1 MYNFLYKKFPAHT
14 AWLFYFLTPLILGV
28 SLMATICSHFYYSE
42 TIKNRENRPSENE
55 DQQCLL
61 DEDENS
67 ESFSE
72 FDPDATPLD
81 WAWLLQLFSL
91 ISLVSFIVPMN
102 IEYKVPMIQN

>member
-1 MYNFLYKKFPAHT
+1 
-14 AWLFYFLTPLILGV
+14 
-28 SLMATICSHFYYSE
+28 MATICSHFYYSE

-55 DQQCLL
+55 DQECLL

-81 WAWLLQLFSL
+81 
-91 ISLVSFIVPMN
+91 
-102 IEYKVPMIQN
+102 